1 MKNLSK
7 VKGTGKSHTQTV
19 GLPGFMFLT
28 IRNMTKATLISLG
41 NAPPTKRLR
50 PQGQQPRQREPK
62 PQGQLGSCLPMVC
75 LYEPIDPS
83 FPFS

>member
-1 MKNLSK
+1 MHILLMKNLSK

-28 IRNMTKATLISLG
+28 IRNMTKATLISLR

-50 PQGQQPRQREPK
+50 PRDSSPGRESQSPRA
-62 PQGQLGSCLPMVC
+62 S
-75 LYEPIDPS
+75 S
-83 FPFS
+83 ASAFPWCVYMSQ